1 MYFVL
6 KCIIYNYADDNTVAY
21 IHKDLDILKLV
32 LENES
37 LNLISWFENNF
48 MNANPKKFRIICIGK
63 KSHDNIKS
71 FTIEDTDFTCDDNV
85 TLLGIN
91 IDFMLKFDD
100 HVSDICRKASKQL
113 VVLKRIGRF
122 LTKQGKMVIYNS
134 FIASNFSYCPLAW
147 HFCSSATN
155 KLAKIQERE
164 LRFLNNDF
172 TSSLP
177 DLVKQ
182 TNTQPLNVRR
192 MKLMACEVYKIVN
205 DLSPKYINDLVNIK
219 HSSYNFRSEVKAEVP
234 QVNSTR
240 YGLRSFRSEAPRIWN
255 SLPVAE
261 SYKQVR
267 KMIQRWGGFGCQ
279 CPIVIPSSV
288 LSYR

>member
-1 MYFVL
+1 M
-6 KCIIYNYADDNTVAY
+6 KQKT
-21 IHKDLDILKLV
+21 
-32 LENES
+32 
-37 LNLISWFENNF
+37 
-48 MNANPKKFRIICIGK
+48 
-63 KSHDNIKS
+63 
-71 FTIEDTDFTCDDNV
+71 
-85 TLLGIN
+85 
-91 IDFMLKFDD
+91 
-100 HVSDICRKASKQL
+100 ASKQL
-113 VVLKRIGRF
+113 AVLKRIGRL

-155 KLAKIQERE
+155 TLAKVQERE
-164 LRFLNNDF
+164 LRFINNDF

-182 TNTQPLNVRR
+182 TNTQPIHVRR

-219 HSSYNFRSEVKAEVP
+219 HSSYNFRSEKKAEAP

-255 SLPVAE
+255 SLRVAE
-261 SYKQVR
+261 SYPQFR
-267 KMIQRWGGFGCQ
+267 KMIQRWDGFACQ
-279 CPIVIPSSV
+279 CPNCHT
-288 LSYR
+288 